1 MQKPGFL
8 SWSILMG
15 LVMAS
20 LVLHFIPDTHT
31 QTSTAPAVTSYAPA
45 VNHAAPAVVNI
56 YTSKTVR
63 PKMHP
68 LFNEPFF
75 RRFFKKSPLPQN
87 RIQNSLGS
95 GVTVSYTH
103 LTLPTTPYV

>member
-20 LVLHFIPDTHT
+20 LILHFIPKERFHSSS
-31 QTSTAPAVTSYAPA
+31 QQMVTSYAQA
-45 VNHAAPAVVNI
+45 VDHASPAVVNI

-75 RRFFKKSPLPQN
+75 RRFFKKSP
-87 RIQNSLGS
+87 
-95 GVTVSYTH
+95 
-103 LTLPTTPYV
+103 